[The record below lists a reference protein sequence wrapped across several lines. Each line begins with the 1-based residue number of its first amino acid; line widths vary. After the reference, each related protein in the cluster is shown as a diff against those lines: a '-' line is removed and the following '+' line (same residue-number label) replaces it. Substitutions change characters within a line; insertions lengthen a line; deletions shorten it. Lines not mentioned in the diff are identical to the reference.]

1 MTATTPKARMN
12 CKARLHVLPVLILFH
27 PVIVG
32 QPGRPDRRRG
42 ARVSCFHPVAYGE
55 ITGAGLCPLSCFSP
69 VIYRQRLDYAL
80 AARKRPR
87 ELFQLE
93 PERVGLVGDLAA
105 SDGVDRRH
113 HAAVAA

>member
-12 CKARLHVLPVLILFH
+12 CKARLHILPVLILFH

-42 ARVSCFHPVAYGE
+42 ARVSCFHPVDYGE

-80 AARKRPR
+80 AATAR
-87 ELFQLE
+87 
-93 PERVGLVGDLAA
+93 AA
-105 SDGVDRRH
+105 SGRASYSNSSRNGS
-113 HAAVAA
+113 AS